1 MFLVVK
7 ILLLVAFLNSAVAS
21 MKRVLLSTL
30 FLLITKIHVAI
41 ECTKEQVLRKSNNGF
56 YKVIIYKNIDE

>member
-41 ECTKEQVLRKSNNGF
+41 DVP
-56 YKVIIYKNIDE
+56 KNRFSGRAITASIKLLSIKY